1 MEVVETIAALRERR
15 RAWYTQGRQV
25 GVVLTM
31 GALHAG
37 HLALVAAARAENER
51 VITTIFVNPLQFNEG
66 DDFSRYP
73 RTIERDS
80 ALLEAAGVDLLLLPT
95 VTELYPPGF
104 ATTVNVAEVTE
115 PFEGALRPGH
125 FTGVATV
132 VTKFFA
138 ITQPD
143 RTYFGQKDAQQVAVV
158 RRFITDLNL
167 PIELRVVPTVRSDD
181 GLALSSRNVQLNPA
195 ERAAAPVLY
204 RGLTA
209 ARDRWLRG
217 ERAAAAL
224 CAAVTEV
231 VEEQPL
237 LALEYIAVVDPDSM
251 TPRDGAALDGGGLL
265 VLAARCGPIRL
276 IDNLPL

>member
-1 MEVVETIAALRERR
+1 MEIVESIAALRECRR
-15 RAWYTQGRQV
+15 GWLSAGASV

-51 VITTIFVNPLQFNEG
+51 VITTIFVNPLQFNER

-73 RTIERDS
+73 RTIEHD
-80 ALLEAAGVDLLLLPT
+80 AELLQRAGVDLLLLPT
-95 VTELYPPGF
+95 VDELYPPGY
-104 ATTVNVAEVTE
+104 ATTVTVAGATE
-115 PFEGALRPGH
+115 RFEGALRPGH

-167 PIELRVVPTVRSDD
+167 PIELRVVPTVRAAD
-181 GLALSSRNVQLNPA
+181 GLALSSRNAQLNPA

-204 RGLTA
+204 RALTA
-209 ARDRWLRG
+209 ARERWLAG
-217 ERAAAAL
+217 ERAATCL
-224 CAAVTEV
+224 QEV
-231 VEEQPL
+231 VEATIEQEPL
-237 LALEYIAVVDPDSM
+237 LTLEYIDVVDPDTM
-251 TPRDGAALDGGGLL
+251 TPRDGNALDGGGLL
-265 VLAARCGPIRL
+265 LIAARCGATRL